1 MLFYFKNTRTGA
13 LISIL
18 FVMLIWGSA
27 FTVTKLA
34 VNEVPPLLFAF
45 LRNGVACLVLLPF
58 YISRRKKIK
67 DQLAQLPYKKIFWMG
82 LTGIT
87 LFYTF
92 FNISLVYTTASVGS
106 LIQGFIP
113 VAIAIGAV
121 LFLKEKLDRNHLL
134 GIFLCVIGVILV
146 GFVGKQDESGNNIL
160 GNILM
165 ILSVFVWAI
174 YTLISKS
181 VNERDPILVV
191 SLITFIGTALL
202 LPAVVIELWDHKIP
216 VLSGNAW
223 AAVIY
228 LGVFASALC
237 YILYANA
244 LKTLSA
250 TQVGSFL
257 NLDPVIGAIIA
268 FIFLKDKITAWQ
280 IAGGLLVLAG
290 IWLSSKNSRR
300 ER

>member
-1 MLFYFKNTRTGA
+1 MRFYFKNTRTGG

-45 LRNGVACLVLLPF
+45 LRNVVACLVLLPF
-58 YISRRKKIK
+58 YLIRRKKMK
-67 DQLAQLPYKKIFWMG
+67 PQLAQLPYKKIFFMG

-87 LFYTF
+87 FFYAL

-121 LFLKEKLDRNHLL
+121 WFLKEKLDKSNLL
-134 GIFLCVIGVILV
+134 GIFLCVAGVILV
-146 GFVGKQDESGNNIL
+146 GFVGKQAESGNSLL
-160 GNILM
+160 GNVLM
-165 ILSVFVWAI
+165 ILSVFAWAI
-174 YTLISKS
+174 YTLIAKS
-181 VNERDPILVV
+181 MNDRDPVLVV

-202 LPAVVIELWDHKIP
+202 LPAVIIELWDQKIP
-216 VLSGNAW
+216 VLSANAW
-223 AAVIY
+223 VAVIY
-228 LGVFASALC
+228 LGVFSSALC

-250 TQVGSFL
+250 TQVGNFL

-300 ER
+300 DR